1 MSEAEARYALYFA
14 PERGSALARFGR
26 RWLGYDVASGAFLPQ
41 PALADLPPQR
51 LAAITAEPRH
61 YGFHATLK
69 PPFVLAEGSDER
81 ALFRAVADFAEMQPA
96 FQAPPLKLANISGFW
111 ALVLSEPC
119 PAMQAL
125 AAAAVAE
132 LDPFRAPPAAAEL
145 AKRRRAG
152 LTPVQEV
159 LLRRWGYSYVMEE
172 FRFHMTLTGRLSG
185 EERSLVGDILQGM
198 AVPLCRDPL
207 RIDAVSLFQ
216 QPTRSAPFRV
226 VGRYRLAGA
235 RQQAAG

>member
-1 MSEAEARYALYFA
+1 
-14 PERGSALARFGR
+14 
-26 RWLGYDVASGAFLPQ
+26 
-41 PALADLPPQR
+41 
-51 LAAITAEPRH
+51 
-61 YGFHATLK
+61 
-69 PPFVLAEGSDER
+69 
-81 ALFRAVADFAEMQPA
+81 
-96 FQAPPLKLANISGFW
+96 
-111 ALVLSEPC
+111 
-119 PAMQAL
+119 
-125 AAAAVAE
+125 
-132 LDPFRAPPAAAEL
+132 
-145 AKRRRAG
+145 
-152 LTPVQEV
+152 
-159 LLRRWGYSYVMEE
+159 VMEE